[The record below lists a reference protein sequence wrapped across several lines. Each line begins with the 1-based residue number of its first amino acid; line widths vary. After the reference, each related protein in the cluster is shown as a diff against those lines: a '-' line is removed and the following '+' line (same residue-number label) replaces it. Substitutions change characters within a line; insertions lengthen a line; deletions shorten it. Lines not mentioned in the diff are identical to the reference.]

1 MQPYGEAITGRHLHA
16 LNQIKELTNGE
27 KTISDFASGY
37 LYFGLHHINNK
48 GWTFR
53 EWAPNAAKIFIVG
66 DFNNWRESQEYELKR
81 IENGIWE
88 IFLPENSMK
97 HGDFYKLR
105 VYWNGGSGERIPAW
119 CRRVVQD
126 ENTKI
131 FSAQVWNPAN
141 SYQFKI
147 KDFKPSTDPLLIYEC
162 HIGMA
167 QDAQGVGSYEEFRK
181 NILPRVVADGY
192 NCLQIMAVQ
201 EHPYYGSFGYHVS
214 LPLQVDSE
222 HLKN

>member
-1 MQPYGEAITGRHLHA
+1 
-16 LNQIKELTNGE
+16 
-27 KTISDFASGY
+27 
-37 LYFGLHHINNK
+37 
-48 GWTFR
+48 
-53 EWAPNAAKIFIVG
+53 
-66 DFNNWRESQEYELKR
+66 
-81 IENGIWE
+81 
-88 IFLPENSMK
+88 MK

-181 NILPRVVADGY
+181 NILPRVVAYGI
-192 NCLQIMAVQ
+192 QIYFQ
-201 EHPYYGSFGYHVS
+201 
-214 LPLQVDSE
+214 
-222 HLKN
+222 

>member
-1 MQPYGEAITGRHLHA
+1 MKTQEETLQLIKSDKWLQPYGEAITGRHLHA

-131 FSAQVWNPAN
+131 FSAQVWNL
-141 SYQFKI
+141 S
-147 KDFKPSTDPLLIYEC
+147 LI
-162 HIGMA
+162 HI
-167 QDAQGVGSYEEFRK
+167 SEPTR
-181 NILPRVVADGY
+181 
-192 NCLQIMAVQ
+192 
-201 EHPYYGSFGYHVS
+201 PY
-214 LPLQVDSE
+214 
-222 HLKN
+222 